1 MFHGDGGYHQA
12 AAETR
17 AAVFTLTVADLTK
30 SEIGESERVLS
41 KTFALAAQ
49 SKPAVII
56 LDDVHVLFGSRGD
69 VEGGV
74 GKLIITQL
82 LLELDRAEPGV
93 AVIATTTVPEHVE
106 PALLRPG
113 RIDQAVQVM
122 LPDAAARTEIVGH
135 FCAELA
141 LAPDVRVADIA
152 TRADGL
158 SCADVASLVRKAVF
172 CALKRQRRSALPEGA
187 EPVTVEHAD
196 FDRAAETTARSTPE
210 GREPELAAWRL

>member
-1 MFHGDGGYHQA
+1 MLPGHRHQA

-30 SEIGESERVLS
+30 SEIGESERTLS

-82 LLELDRAEPGV
+82 LLEVDRAEPGV
-93 AVIATTTVPEHVE
+93 AVIATTTVPELVE

-113 RIDQAVQVM
+113 RIDQAVQVT
-122 LPDAAARTEIVGH
+122 LPDAAARDEIVGY

-152 TRADGL
+152 TSTDGL

-172 CALKRQRRSALPEGA
+172 CALKRQWKPESPEGA
-187 EPVTVEHAD
+187 GLVTVEHAD
-196 FDRAAETTARSTPE
+196 FERAAAATTRSTPE
-210 GREPELAAWRL
+210 GRESELSAWRL